1 MEDVAS
7 VEDVV
12 IGPVNLRMARM
23 KEVSAS
29 WRGIILQKAHDLYI
43 INGFDNAGISKALD
57 GEDDDDIPVPE
68 VTSSAIDTSDEEP
81 HNDFVDYIV
90 L

>member
-1 MEDVAS
+1 MDFSICDHTVGFPKYS
-7 VEDVV
+7 H
-12 IGPVNLRMARM
+12 
-23 KEVSAS
+23 
-29 WRGIILQKAHDLYI
+29 ILQKAHDLYI

-81 HNDFVDYIV
+81 HNDFVNYIV